1 MKYLI
6 IKGNL
11 FQEHLKGDFDMK
23 NIEQILTSMEV
34 AEMVEKE
41 HKMLLRDLRRYT
53 NQLNQCKIAPVD
65 FFEESTYK
73 DDKGE
78 FRPCYR
84 ITKKGCEFIAHK
96 LTGTKGTIF
105 TARYINRFH
114 EMEDII
120 KERQESGQPWFIRN
134 LGEQGKIMLFRD
146 FKTITGVEL
155 SGIYTAWKRP
165 DKLVGGIHYN
175 GWSWKYDKKKF
186 KKKYGFDLGEED
198 CLFYLYICGIRKALR
213 AIENDFEDRKK
224 LTPEIKK
231 MILDGVKSV
240 EPKRTVRN
248 SIESV
253 GDQSIPTVCVPETTG
268 KFKTDPVQITIL
280 LNQNGI
286 YEVK

>member
-73 DDKGE
+73 DTKGE
-78 FRPCYR
+78 IRPCYR

-114 EMEDII
+114 EMETRLETGINQELQMYLKDKLEKQETILRNI
-120 KERQESGQPWFIRN
+120 EQQTQRRGYISCRRVNSVQEQYRQE
-134 LGEQGKIMLFRD
+134 
-146 FKTITGVEL
+146 ITQMTEL
-155 SGIYTAWKRP
+155 SCDAEYLQAVYTFAK
-165 DKLVGGIHYN
+165 HYPN
-175 GWSWKYDKKKF
+175 
-186 KKKYGFDLGEED
+186 
-198 CLFYLYICGIRKALR
+198 
-213 AIENDFEDRKK
+213 
-224 LTPEIKK
+224 
-231 MILDGVKSV
+231 KSV
-240 EPKRTVRN
+240 VA
-248 SIESV
+248 
-253 GDQSIPTVCVPETTG
+253 
-268 KFKTDPVQITIL
+268 
-280 LNQNGI
+280 
-286 YEVK
+286 